1 MREKFT
7 NLINNFIKEYKSKN
21 NLFAEWEDVLVGFSK
36 VDDKNMKYLREAV
49 IEDHHLVT
57 DYLEDAKTMI
67 SYFVPFKESIAN
79 SNKEGTLPSDVW
91 VHSYRE
97 TNEMADKLNDY
108 LVAEIEKMGYR
119 AAKPVDC
126 GIVDGKAKSRWS
138 QRHIA
143 YLSGLGTFGLN
154 NMLITEKGIN
164 GRFFSIVTN
173 MEIGTDE
180 PLKEERCLYKLNGS
194 CGKCVERCFSGA
206 LRYDGFD
213 RFKCMEICVENER
226 NNKMADVCGKCTIGL
241 PCTFKNP
248 LK

>member
-1 MREKFT
+1 MREKFSS
-7 NLINNFIKEYKSKN
+7 LINNFIKEYQSKN
-21 NLFAEWEDVLVGFSK
+21 NLFAKWEDVLVGFSK
-36 VDDKNMKYLREAV
+36 VDDKNMNYLREAV
-49 IEDHHLVT
+49 IENHHLAT

-108 LVAEIEKMGYR
+108 LVAEIEKMGYK

-206 LRYDGFD
+206 LRYDG
-213 RFKCMEICVENER
+213 
-226 NNKMADVCGKCTIGL
+226 
-241 PCTFKNP
+241 
-248 LK
+248 